1 MAIPKMRHCMEC
13 GARLTEKYHEQEKKM
28 IPWCPV
34 CGDWRFPVFST
45 AVSMLVMNADKSK
58 ILLIKQYGRDSFI
71 LVAGYV
77 NHGEDAEH
85 AVVREVMEE
94 TGLVVTSLRFNRSR
108 YFAPSNTLMLNFTVT
123 VQDGLPHPNEEIDSY
138 AVFSREEARA
148 NIRRPSLAQEFLDA
162 ALDDLEEEERREREE
177 KLCRKQ
183 ETILVA
189 SDLHGSALY
198 TKRLLEAYQREGAD
212 RLLLLGDILYHGP
225 RNDLPEGYA
234 PKEVFAMLNFLA
246 DHILCVRG
254 NCDTEVDQMVLSFPV
269 LSDYAVLCH
278 EGQVFYATHGHIYHP
293 DALPPMAPG
302 DILLYG
308 HTHVPDWKRD
318 KSGVL
323 CCNPGSI
330 SIPKEGSW
338 HGYLLLTGR
347 ELLWKTLEGEIRHRE
362 VLTAK

>member
-13 GARLTEKYHEQEKKM
+13 GAVLTEKYHEQEKKK

-34 CGDWRFPVFST
+34 CRDYRFPVFST
-45 AVSMLVMNADKSK
+45 AVSMLVMNEDKSK

-77 NHGEDAEH
+77 NQGEDAEH
-85 AVVREVMEE
+85 AAVREVWEE
-94 TGLVVTSLRFNRSR
+94 TGLVVTSLHFNRSR

-123 VQDGLPHPNEEIDSY
+123 VKDGLPHPNEEIDSY
-138 AVFSREEARA
+138 EVFGREEARA
-148 NIRRPSLAQEFLDA
+148 AIRRPSLSQEFLDA
-162 ALDDLEEEERREREE
+162 ALDDLEEAETNRREE
-177 KLCRKQ
+177 K
-183 ETILVA
+183 TILVA

-198 TKRLLEAYQREGAD
+198 TEKLLAAFKREGAD

-234 PKEVFAMLNFLA
+234 PKEVIAMLNPLK
-246 DHILCVRG
+246 DRILCVRG
-254 NCDTEVDQMVLSFPV
+254 NCDAEVDQMVLSFPI
-269 LSDYAVLCH
+269 LSDIAVLAL
-278 EGQVFYATHGHIYHP
+278 EEQVFYATHGHIYHP
-293 DALPPMAPG
+293 DALPPMGQG

-318 KSGVL
+318 RSGVL
-323 CCNPGSI
+323 CCNPGSV

-338 HGYLLLTGR
+338 HGCLLLSRR
-347 ELLWKTLEGEIRHRE
+347 ELVWKTLEGEVRHRE
-362 VLTAK
+362 VLEAK